1 MIAPDIKEALVNL
14 ASSLEI
20 LSGNM
25 DRLAGTLRKQVK
37 TLSWVI
43 KKLSENP
50 KKACSVIHN
59 LITLYY
65 NLFRKRIFHVGCSK
79 CRPDAAGSGY
89 Q

>member
-1 MIAPDIKEALVNL
+1 MIAPDIKEALANL
-14 ASSLEI
+14 SSSLEI
-20 LSGNM
+20 LSRNK
-25 DRLAGTLRKQVK
+25 DRLAGSRRKQVK
-37 TLSWVI
+37 TLSREI

-50 KKACSVIHN
+50 KKGCCVIHN

-79 CRPDAAGSGY
+79 CRPDAAGAGY

>member
-1 MIAPDIKEALVNL
+1 MITPDIKEALENL
-14 ASSLEI
+14 SSSLEI
-20 LSGNM
+20 LSRNK
-25 DRLAGTLRKQVK
+25 DRLAGSRRKQVK

-50 KKACSVIHN
+50 KKSCSVIHN

-65 NLFRKRIFHVGCSK
+65 NLSRKRIFHVGCSK